1 MKIVTWNVNS
11 IRVRLTRLLSWL
23 ERNQPDIM
31 CLQETKVVDP
41 DFPLEE
47 IKQAGYNCIF
57 SGQKSYNGVAILSKT
72 AASNVLTSLPGDNN
86 DQEKRFLAAEI
97 DGIQIIN
104 VYVPNGSELGSEKY
118 QYKLNWYQRLR
129 DFLDNN
135 FNTQQQVLI
144 CGDFNVA
151 PDDRDVWDVK
161 HWIGQLHFSEPEK
174 AAHQNLMSWGLKDAL
189 RLHHPEPGIYSW
201 WDYRSLGFQRNL
213 GLRIDH
219 ILVSEPLAARSKD
232 VLTDREERKGEKP
245 SDHVP
250 VTGIFN

>member
-23 ERNQPDIM
+23 DRNQPDVM
-31 CLQETKVVDP
+31 CLQETKVVDS
-41 DFPLEE
+41 DFPSEE
-47 IKQAGYNCIF
+47 IKQAGYYCEF
-57 SGQKSYNGVAILSKT
+57 SGQKSYNGVAILSKNPAT
-72 AASNVLTSLPGDNN
+72 NVINSLPGDPS
-86 DQEKRFLAAEI
+86 DQEKRFLCAEI

-129 DFLDNN
+129 NFLDNN
-135 FNTQQQVLI
+135 FNTQQQVLV

-161 HWIGQLHFSEPEK
+161 HWTGQLHFSEPEK
-174 AAHQNLMSWGLKDAL
+174 SAHQNLMNWGLKDAL
-189 RLHHPEPGIYSW
+189 RLHHPEAGIYSW

-219 ILVSEPLAARSKD
+219 ILISEPLAARSKD
-232 VLTDREERKGEKP
+232 VLIDRNERKGEKP

-250 VTGIFN
+250 VTGIFQ